1 MLQKTGSSFRVGY
14 FLLALC
20 WTTTSA
26 SAAIDIAQQPL
37 ETGSTVEPNIMFLL
51 DDSGSMRFSFMPD
64 ELDADFR
71 VTYWKEVNRRWYKY
85 LYDDC
90 IEAISYASAQVNVCT
105 AKDRRY
111 LASNQLNKLY
121 FNPNTTYDI
130 PMQPDGK
137 TPYPTPKFTSA
148 PLNGYDLN
156 ASKIDLSKNYL
167 ALMDDFYYGLNED
180 EGFAISRS
188 SSNVNQSAAFY
199 FNYNGSSG
207 CTPTSRKDSCFTL
220 VDVGKES
227 AAIKEKFAIWYAF
240 YRTRLMVAK
249 AGVTAAFLQQE
260 SGIRVGYGAINLNPV
275 VANGVARFS
284 KNDANGQKKAF
295 FSWLHTK
302 KASGG
307 TPLHTALDAAGD
319 YYKTNDAPW
328 QSDTG
333 DSLLECRQSYT
344 ILMTDGYYNSTLDV
358 GNQDNSDGAT
368 IVGPLVAGR
377 EQKSYAYR
385 PSGPFKDNASE
396 TLADVAMK
404 YWKEDLKPELPN
416 TVPTSDPSF
425 NPAFWQ
431 HMVTFGVGL
440 GVTGS
445 INAATAFAAIP
456 KKGSITWPSTESNSG
471 KIDDLLHAAVNSR
484 GGFFSAGDTTA
495 FVNGL
500 ASTLKSITGRVASA
514 SNIAATAL
522 NSLQTESNLYQARFT
537 AGNWTGD
544 LYAYDVNN
552 LSTPLWKAS
561 EKVPQ
566 PALRN
571 MWVGDPDA
579 DTISV
584 RSFAWS
590 QLTSNEQ
597 KALGDDSAL
606 VDYHRGV
613 RTNEK
618 PAGNYRARQTVLGD
632 LVNSSPVLVGEP
644 MDMSYHRHSWAGA
657 DSYRSFITGTMA
669 SRRKA
674 LYIGGNDGM
683 IHGFF
688 ADTGVESFAYIPRAV
703 MAPRLGNTLNFLH
716 QYADPNYLHQFSV
729 DGTPVVADVFI
740 TRANESS
747 PQWRSVLVGGLGRGG
762 AGMFALDVTDP
773 ANLNGQS
780 VIWDKKNQGDHAL
793 MGSFLGKPVIARLN
807 NGRWGILVGYG
818 YNNSSHASGLLVFD
832 IENGETIVKLQTSA
846 GTASNPNA
854 MSELNVI
861 DLNADGNVDYVYG
874 GDLLG
879 NVWKFDLSSS
889 QSSNWA
895 IAYNAKPLFTAKD
908 KHGAV
913 QMITG
918 GVLATQ
924 EPKTGKVW
932 LFFGTGRYLNVD
944 DPSNNQPQS
953 WYGLIDQSLIKDRTE
968 LSQRLLTQVDS
979 SRVITEVTA
988 LEDNKKGWF
997 IDLLETRERI
1007 VDIPVMVGRELVM
1020 NTTIPDTNVC
1030 NPSGS
1035 GYVMAVEPYTGSGLK
1050 YNYFDLN
1057 NDGAFDE
1064 KDTVTQGTKK
1074 VTPDG
1079 LKVLSLNSVVTFVK
1093 EPNTATPDNPAGKI
1107 KAVTNCGAAELCA
1120 TNVQPKINL
1129 GMQSWREIN

>member
-1 MLQKTGSSFRVGY
+1 MKHIFGIRPRLSY
-14 FLLALC
+14 FLLALS
-20 WTTTSA
+20 WTSA
-26 SAAIDIAQQPL
+26 SAAAAIDIAQQPL

-51 DDSGSMRFSFMPD
+51 DDSGSMRFGFMPD
-64 ELDADFR
+64 ELDSDFR
-71 VTYWKEVNRRWYKY
+71 VTYSEYRNRRWYKY

-90 IEAISYASAQVNVCT
+90 IEAISYASAKVNVCT
-105 AKDRRY
+105 AKDRRF

-148 PLNGYDLN
+148 PHNGYDLN

-188 SSNVNQSAAFY
+188 SANVNQSAAFY

-207 CTPTSRKDSCFTL
+207 CTTSSRQDSCYTL
-220 VDVGKES
+220 VDVGTAS
-227 AAIKEKFAIWYAF
+227 DAIKLKFAIWYSF

-275 VANGVARFS
+275 VAKDVARFS

-295 FSWLHTK
+295 FSWLQGK
-302 KASGG
+302 QAKGG

-319 YYKTNDAPW
+319 YYKTSDVPW

-333 DSLLECRQSYT
+333 SSLLECRQSYT
-344 ILMTDGYYNSTLDV
+344 ILMTDGYYSSTKDV
-358 GNQDNSDGAT
+358 GNQDNTNGKT
-368 IVGPLVAGR
+368 IVGPLIPGR
-377 EQKSYAYR
+377 EQKSYTYT
-385 PSGPFKDNASE
+385 PSGPFKDDVSA

-404 YWKEDLKPELPN
+404 YWKEDLRTDLPN
-416 TVPTSDPSF
+416 SVPTSDPSF

-440 GVTGS
+440 GVVGS
-445 INAATAFAAIP
+445 VNAATAFAAIP
-456 KKGSITWPSTESNSG
+456 RKGSINWPSTDSNSG

-561 EKVPQ
+561 EKVPL
-566 PALRN
+566 PAARN
-571 MWVGDPDA
+571 IWVGDPDA
-579 DTISV
+579 DTISA
-584 RSFAWS
+584 RSFTWN
-590 QLTSNEQ
+590 QLTANEQ
-597 KALGDDSAL
+597 KALGNNPAL
-606 VDYHRGV
+606 VDYLRGD

-618 PAGNYRARQTVLGD
+618 PAGDYRARQSVLGD
-632 LVNSSPVLVGEP
+632 FVNSSPVLVGEP
-644 MDMSYHRHSWAGA
+644 LDLSYHRYSWAGA
-657 DSYRSFITGTMA
+657 DSYRTFVTGAMA

-674 LYIGGNDGM
+674 LYVGGNDGM
-683 IHGFF
+683 LHGFF
-688 ADTGVESFAYIPRAV
+688 ADTGVESFAYIPRTV
-703 MAPRLGNTLNFLH
+703 MVPQLGDTLNFLH
-716 QYADPNYLHQFSV
+716 KYADPNYLHQFSV

-740 TRANESS
+740 SRANEST
-747 PQWRSVLVGGLGRGG
+747 PKWRSVLVGGLGRGG
-762 AGMFALDVTDP
+762 AGMFAVDVTDP
-773 ANLNGQS
+773 TSLSGNS
-780 VIWDKKNQGDHAL
+780 VLWDKKNQGDYAL
-793 MGSFLGKPVIARLN
+793 MGTFIGKPVIARLN
-807 NGRWGILVGYG
+807 NGQWGIIVGYG
-818 YNNSSHASGLLVFD
+818 YNNSSHAAGLLIFD
-832 IENGETIVKLQTSA
+832 IATGQTIANLKTTA

-854 MSELNVI
+854 MSELNAI
-861 DLNADGNVDYVYG
+861 DLNADGNVDYIYG

-879 NVWKFDLSSS
+879 NVWKFDVSAS
-889 QSSNWA
+889 QSSQWA
-895 IAYNAKPLFTAKD
+895 IAYSGKPLFTAKD
-908 KHGAV
+908 KQGAV

-932 LFFGTGRYLNVD
+932 LFFGTGRYLNID
-944 DPSNNQPQS
+944 DPSSTQSQS

-968 LSQRLLTQVDS
+968 LSERLVTNVDS
-979 SRVITEVTA
+979 SRVISEVTA
-988 LEDNKKGWF
+988 LEDNKKGWY
-997 IDLLETRERI
+997 IDLIDTRERI
-1007 VDIPVMVGRELVM
+1007 VDIPVMVGHELVM
-1020 NTTIPDTNVC
+1020 NTVIPDTNVC

-1035 GYVMAVEPYTGSGLK
+1035 GYVMAVEPYSGSGLK
-1050 YNYFDLN
+1050 YNYFDIN
-1057 NDGAFDE
+1057 NDGAFDD
-1064 KDTVTQGTKK
+1064 KDSVSINTKK
-1074 VTPDG
+1074 VTSDG
-1079 LKVLSLNSVVTFVK
+1079 IKVSSLNSVVTYVRT
-1093 EPNTATPDNPAGKI
+1093 PNSATADKPTGTI